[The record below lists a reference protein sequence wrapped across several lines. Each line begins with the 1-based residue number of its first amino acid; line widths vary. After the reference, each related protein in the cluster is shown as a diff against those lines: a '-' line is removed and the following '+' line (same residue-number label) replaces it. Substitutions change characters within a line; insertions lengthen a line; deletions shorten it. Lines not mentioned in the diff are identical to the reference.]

1 METQWVV
8 ILATITKRKQG
19 FCVQI
24 RRKGYAPISRTFT
37 SKQDAQEWALD
48 EERKRISPRVK
59 RLLLDP
65 RKVTLRE
72 VLVRYLTDVTPAK
85 ISRETEHYRIA
96 KIVRAPIANL
106 SLFDLTPNVVAQFR
120 DDRLTVVKAAT
131 VCRELH
137 LIKQS
142 LNIAKREWGYDLAEN
157 PVEMVKYPKIRN
169 ARNRRVTDRE
179 IDDLVEAL
187 EAIERYDIIAV
198 IRFALQAAMRRGEIL
213 TLEWRHVDLQRR
225 TAHLPRTK
233 NGYARTV
240 PMTNGA
246 MEVLLK
252 QPRTFDSKLVFNVSS
267 DALKMCWRRIMVK
280 TELDDL
286 HFHDFRHEAISR
298 LFEMGL
304 SMPEV
309 ALISG
314 HRDPRM
320 LMRYTHLVP
329 YQLAQK
335 LAAM

>member
-1 METQWVV
+1 M
-8 ILATITKRKQG
+8 ATITKRKRG

-37 SKQDAQEWALD
+37 SKQDAQEWALE

-72 VLVRYLTDVTPAK
+72 VLIRYLRDITPSK
-85 ISRETEHYRIA
+85 VSRETEHYRIA
-96 KIVRAPIANL
+96 KIVRAPIADL
-106 SLFDLTPNVVAQFR
+106 SLFDLTPSVVAQFR

-179 IDDLVEAL
+179 VDDLIEAL
-187 EAIERYDIIAV
+187 ETIERHDIIAV
-198 IRFALQAAMRRGEIL
+198 IRFALETAMRRGEIL

-240 PMTNGA
+240 PLTNGA
-246 MEVLLK
+246 MEVLFK
-252 QPRTFDSKLVFNVSS
+252 QDRRMEAKLVFNVTS
-267 DALKMCWRRIMVK
+267 DALKMCWRRIMIK
-280 TELDDL
+280 TQLDDL
-286 HFHDFRHEAISR
+286 HFHDLRHEAVSR

>member
-1 METQWVV
+1 M
-8 ILATITKRKQG
+8 ATITKRKRG

-24 RRKGYAPISRTFT
+24 RRKGYAPISRTFA
-37 SKQDAQEWALD
+37 SKQDAHEWALE

-59 RLLLDP
+59 RQLIDP
-65 RKVTLRE
+65 RKITLRD
-72 VLVRYLTDVTPAK
+72 VLERYVTNVTATK
-85 ISRETEHYRIA
+85 ISRETEHYRIG
-96 KIVRAPIANL
+96 KLLRSPIVQL
-106 SLFDLTPNVVAQFR
+106 SLFDLTPSVIAQFR
-120 DDRLTVVKAAT
+120 DERLTVVKAAT
-131 VCRELH
+131 VARELH
-137 LIKQS
+137 IIKQS

-169 ARNRRVTDRE
+169 ARSRRVSDRE
-179 IDDLVEAL
+179 IGNIVSAL
-187 EAIERYDIIAV
+187 KAIERHDVIAV
-198 IRFALQAAMRRGEIL
+198 IRFAIETAMRRGEIL
-213 TLEWRHVDLQRR
+213 QLEWRHVDLQRR

-240 PMTNGA
+240 PLTNGA
-246 MEVLLK
+246 MEILLR
-252 QPRTFDSKLVFNVSS
+252 QDRRIDSKLVFNVTS
-267 DALKMCWRRIMVK
+267 DALKMCWRRIMIK
-280 TELDDL
+280 TQLDDL
-286 HFHDFRHEAISR
+286 HFHDLRHEAISR

>member
-1 METQWVV
+1 M
-8 ILATITKRKQG
+8 ATITKRKRG

-24 RRKGYAPISRTFT
+24 RRKGYAPISRTFA
-37 SKQDAQEWALD
+37 SKQDAHEWALD

-59 RLLLDP
+59 RQLIDP
-65 RKVTLRE
+65 RKITLRE
-72 VLVRYLTDVTPAK
+72 VLERYVANVTATK
-85 ISRETEHYRIA
+85 ISRETEHYRIG
-96 KIVRAPIANL
+96 KLLRAPIAEL
-106 SLFDLTPNVVAQFR
+106 SLFDLTPSVIAHFR

-131 VCRELH
+131 VARELH
-137 LIKQS
+137 IIKQS

-169 ARNRRVTDRE
+169 ARSRRVSDHE
-179 IDDLVEAL
+179 IVDIVSAL
-187 EAIERYDIIAV
+187 EAIERRDVIAV
-198 IRFALQAAMRRGEIL
+198 IRFALETAMRRGEIL
-213 TLEWRHVDLQRR
+213 QLEWRHVDLQRR

-240 PMTNGA
+240 PLTNGA
-246 MEVLLK
+246 MQILLK
-252 QPRTFDSKLVFNVSS
+252 QDRRTESKLVFNLTS

-280 TELDDL
+280 TQLEDL
-286 HFHDFRHEAISR
+286 HFHDLRHEAISR

>member
-1 METQWVV
+1 M
-8 ILATITKRKQG
+8 ILATITKRKRG

-24 RRKGYAPISRTFT
+24 RRKGYAPISRTFA
-37 SKQDAQEWALD
+37 SKQDAHEWALE
-48 EERKRISPRVK
+48 EERKRISPRIK
-59 RLLLDP
+59 RQLIDP
-65 RKVTLRE
+65 RKITLRE
-72 VLVRYLTDVTPAK
+72 VLERYVTNVTAIK
-85 ISRETEHYRIA
+85 ISRETEHYRIG
-96 KIVRAPIANL
+96 KLLRSPIVQL
-106 SLFDLTPNVVAQFR
+106 SLFDLTPSVIAQFR
-120 DDRLTVVKAAT
+120 DERLTVVKAAT
-131 VCRELH
+131 VARELH
-137 LIKQS
+137 IIKQS

-169 ARNRRVTDRE
+169 ARSRRVSDRE
-179 IDDLVEAL
+179 IGNIVSAL
-187 EAIERYDIIAV
+187 KAIERHDVVAV
-198 IRFALQAAMRRGEIL
+198 IRFAIETAMRRGEIL
-213 TLEWRHVDLQRR
+213 QLEWRHVDLQRR

-240 PMTNGA
+240 PLTNGA
-246 MEVLLK
+246 MEILLR
-252 QPRTFDSKLVFNVSS
+252 QDRRIDSKLVFNVTS
-267 DALKMCWRRIMVK
+267 DALKMCWRRIMIK
-280 TELDDL
+280 TQLDDL
-286 HFHDFRHEAISR
+286 HFHDLRHEAISR

>member
-1 METQWVV
+1 M
-8 ILATITKRKQG
+8 ATITKRKRG

-24 RRKGYAPISRTFT
+24 RRKGYAPISRTFA
-37 SKQDAQEWALD
+37 SKQDAHEWALE

-59 RLLLDP
+59 RQLIDP
-65 RKVTLRE
+65 RKITLRE
-72 VLVRYLTDVTPAK
+72 VLERYVTNVTATK
-85 ISRETEHYRIA
+85 ISRETEHYRIG
-96 KIVRAPIANL
+96 KLLRAPIAKL
-106 SLFDLTPNVVAQFR
+106 SLFDLTPSVIAQFR

-131 VCRELH
+131 VARELH
-137 LIKQS
+137 IIKQS

-169 ARNRRVTDRE
+169 ARSRRVSDRE
-179 IDDLVEAL
+179 IGNIVSAL
-187 EAIERYDIIAV
+187 KAIERHDVVAV
-198 IRFALQAAMRRGEIL
+198 IRFAIETAMRRGEIL
-213 TLEWRHVDLQRR
+213 QLEWRHVDLQRR

-240 PMTNGA
+240 PLTNGA
-246 MEVLLK
+246 MEILLR
-252 QPRTFDSKLVFNVSS
+252 QDRRIDSKLVFNVTS
-267 DALKMCWRRIMVK
+267 DALKMCWRRIMIK
-280 TELDDL
+280 TQLDDL
-286 HFHDFRHEAISR
+286 HFHDLRHEAISR

-335 LAAM
+335 LAVM

>member
-1 METQWVV
+1 M
-8 ILATITKRKQG
+8 ATITKRKRG

-24 RRKGYAPISRTFT
+24 RRKGYAPISRTFAT
-37 SKQDAQEWALD
+37 KRDAQEWALE
-48 EERKRISPRVK
+48 EERKRSSPRVK
-59 RLLLDP
+59 HLLLDP
-65 RKVTLRE
+65 RKITLRE
-72 VLVRYLTDVTPAK
+72 VLTRYLSDITPTK
-85 ISRETEHYRIA
+85 ISHDTEHYRIA
-96 KIVRAPIANL
+96 KIVRAPIADL
-106 SLFDLTPNVVAQFR
+106 SLFDLTPSVIAKFR
-120 DDRLTVVKAAT
+120 DERLLVVKAAT

-157 PVEMVKYPKIRN
+157 PVDMVKYPKIRN

-179 IDDLVEAL
+179 IDDLIEAL
-187 EAIERYDIIAV
+187 EAIDRHDIIAV
-198 IRFALQAAMRRGEIL
+198 IRFALETAMRRGEIL

-240 PMTNGA
+240 PLTNGA
-246 MEVLLK
+246 MEILLK
-252 QPRTFDSKLVFNVSS
+252 MDRTSGNKLVFNVSS
-267 DALKMCWRRIMVK
+267 DALKMCWRRIIFK

-329 YQLAQK
+329 FQLAQK
-335 LAAM
+335 LAGM

>member
-1 METQWVV
+1 M
-8 ILATITKRKQG
+8 ATITKRKRG

-24 RRKGYAPISRTFT
+24 RRKGYAPISRTFA
-37 SKQDAQEWALD
+37 SKQDAHEWALE
-48 EERKRISPRVK
+48 EERKRISPRIK
-59 RLLLDP
+59 RQLIDP
-65 RKVTLRE
+65 RKITLRE
-72 VLVRYLTDVTPAK
+72 VLERYVTNVTAIK
-85 ISRETEHYRIA
+85 ISRETEHYRIG
-96 KIVRAPIANL
+96 KLLRSPIVQL
-106 SLFDLTPNVVAQFR
+106 SLFDLTPSVIAQFR
-120 DDRLTVVKAAT
+120 DERLTVVKAAT
-131 VCRELH
+131 VARELH
-137 LIKQS
+137 IIKQS

-169 ARNRRVTDRE
+169 ARSRRVSDRE
-179 IDDLVEAL
+179 IGNIVSAL
-187 EAIERYDIIAV
+187 KAIERHDVVAV
-198 IRFALQAAMRRGEIL
+198 IRFAIETAMRRGEIL
-213 TLEWRHVDLQRR
+213 QLEWRHVDLQRR

-240 PMTNGA
+240 PLTNGA
-246 MEVLLK
+246 MEILLR
-252 QPRTFDSKLVFNVSS
+252 QDRRIDSKLVFNVTS
-267 DALKMCWRRIMVK
+267 DALKMCWRRIMIK
-280 TELDDL
+280 TQLDDL
-286 HFHDFRHEAISR
+286 HFHDLRHEAISR

>member
-1 METQWVV
+1 M
-8 ILATITKRKQG
+8 ATISKRKNG
-19 FCVQI
+19 YCVQI
-24 RRKGYAPISRTFT
+24 RRKGYAPTSRTFT
-37 SKQDAQEWALD
+37 TKREAEEWALE
-48 EERKRISPRVK
+48 EERKRSSPRVK

-65 RKVTLRE
+65 RKITLQE
-72 VLVRYLTDVTPAK
+72 VLTRYLSEITPTK
-85 ISRETEHYRIA
+85 ISNETEHYRIA
-96 KIVRAPIANL
+96 KIVRAPIADL
-106 SLFDLTPNVVAQFR
+106 SLFDLTPSVIAQFR
-120 DDRLTVVKAAT
+120 DSRLMEVKAAT

-157 PVEMVKYPKIRN
+157 PVDMVKYPKIRN

-179 IDDLVEAL
+179 IDDLIEAL
-187 EAIERYDIIAV
+187 EAIDRHDIIAV
-198 IRFALQAAMRRGEIL
+198 IRFALETAMRRGEIL

-240 PMTNGA
+240 PLTNGA
-246 MEVLLK
+246 MEILLK
-252 QPRTFDSKLVFNVSS
+252 MDRTSGNKLVFNVSS
-267 DALKMCWRRIMVK
+267 DALKMCWRRIIIK

-329 YQLAQK
+329 FQLAQK
-335 LAAM
+335 LAGM

>member
-1 METQWVV
+1 M
-8 ILATITKRKQG
+8 ATITKRKRG

-24 RRKGYAPISRTFT
+24 RRKGYAPISRTFA
-37 SKQDAQEWALD
+37 SKQDAHEWALE

-59 RLLLDP
+59 RQLIDP
-65 RKVTLRE
+65 RKITLRE
-72 VLVRYLTDVTPAK
+72 VLERYVTNVTATK
-85 ISRETEHYRIA
+85 ISRETEHYRIG
-96 KIVRAPIANL
+96 KLLRSPIAQL
-106 SLFDLTPNVVAQFR
+106 SLFDLTPSVIAQFR
-120 DDRLTVVKAAT
+120 DERLTVVKAAT
-131 VCRELH
+131 VARELH
-137 LIKQS
+137 IIKQS

-169 ARNRRVTDRE
+169 ARSRRVSDRE
-179 IDDLVEAL
+179 IGNIVSAL
-187 EAIERYDIIAV
+187 KAIERHDVVAV
-198 IRFALQAAMRRGEIL
+198 IRFAIETAMRRGEIL
-213 TLEWRHVDLQRR
+213 QLEWRHVDLQRR

-240 PMTNGA
+240 PLTNGA
-246 MEVLLK
+246 MEILLR
-252 QPRTFDSKLVFNVSS
+252 QDPRIDSKLVFNVTS
-267 DALKMCWRRIMVK
+267 DALKMCWRRIMIK
-280 TELDDL
+280 TQLDDL
-286 HFHDFRHEAISR
+286 HFHDLRHEAISR

-335 LAAM
+335 LAVM

>member
-1 METQWVV
+1 M
-8 ILATITKRKQG
+8 ATITKRKRG

-24 RRKGYAPISRTFT
+24 RRKGYAPISRTFA
-37 SKQDAQEWALD
+37 SKQDAHEWALE

-59 RLLLDP
+59 RQLIDP
-65 RKVTLRE
+65 RKITLRE
-72 VLVRYLTDVTPAK
+72 VLERYVTNVTATK
-85 ISRETEHYRIA
+85 ISRETEHYRIG
-96 KIVRAPIANL
+96 KLLRSPIAQL
-106 SLFDLTPNVVAQFR
+106 SLFDLTPSVIAQFR
-120 DDRLTVVKAAT
+120 DERLTVVKAAT
-131 VCRELH
+131 VARELH
-137 LIKQS
+137 IIKQS

-169 ARNRRVTDRE
+169 ARSRRVSDRE
-179 IDDLVEAL
+179 ISDIVCAL
-187 EAIERYDIIAV
+187 KAIERHDVIAV
-198 IRFALQAAMRRGEIL
+198 IRFAIETAMRRGEIL
-213 TLEWRHVDLQRR
+213 QLEWRHVDLQRR

-240 PMTNGA
+240 PLTNGA
-246 MEVLLK
+246 MEILLR
-252 QPRTFDSKLVFNVSS
+252 QDPRIESKMVFNVTS

-280 TELDDL
+280 TQLEDL
-286 HFHDFRHEAISR
+286 HFHDLRHEAISR

-335 LAAM
+335 LAVM

>member
-1 METQWVV
+1 M
-8 ILATITKRKQG
+8 ATISKRKNG
-19 FCVQI
+19 YCVQI
-24 RRKGYAPISRTFT
+24 RRKGYAPTSRTFAT
-37 SKQDAQEWALD
+37 KREAEEWALE
-48 EERKRISPRVK
+48 EERKRSSPRVK

-65 RKVTLRE
+65 RKITLRE
-72 VLVRYLTDVTPAK
+72 VLTRYLSEITPTK
-85 ISRETEHYRIA
+85 ISNETEHYRIA
-96 KIVRAPIANL
+96 KIVRAPIAEL
-106 SLFDLTPNVVAQFR
+106 SLFDLTPSVIARFR
-120 DDRLTVVKAAT
+120 DSRLMEVKAAT

-157 PVEMVKYPKIRN
+157 PVDMVKYPKIRN

-179 IDDLVEAL
+179 IDDLIEAL
-187 EAIERYDIIAV
+187 EAIDRHDIIAV
-198 IRFALQAAMRRGEIL
+198 IRFALETAMRRGEIL

-240 PMTNGA
+240 PLTNGA
-246 MEVLLK
+246 MEILLK
-252 QPRTFDSKLVFNVSS
+252 MDRTSGNKLVFNVSS
-267 DALKMCWRRIMVK
+267 DALKMCWRRIIIK

-329 YQLAQK
+329 FQLAQK
-335 LAAM
+335 LAGM